1 MLPPPKNNY
10 GESNRLKAFKNIIT
24 RKQLQ
29 LKLYSSETLV
39 LVRDVALEFMSLF
52 SLNTATQTHCV
63 YTPEAEISETDV

>member
-10 GESNRLKAFKNIIT
+10 GESNCLKAFKNLIT